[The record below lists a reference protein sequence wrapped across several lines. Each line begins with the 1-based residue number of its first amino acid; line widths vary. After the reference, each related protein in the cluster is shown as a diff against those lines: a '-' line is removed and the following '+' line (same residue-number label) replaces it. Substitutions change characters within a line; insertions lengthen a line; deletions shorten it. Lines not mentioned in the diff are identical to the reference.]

1 MKMLKKLALVSAVSM
16 ISAGAF
22 AMEAM
27 DDESMASATGQDGI
41 TILISPAAVTG
52 KNIADLNSSVTEAT
66 LDAIDAGGVVS
77 AATALTDAT
86 NKAFKG
92 LSIKQIVIH
101 DNDGWTVAG
110 GGTASTANSGALV
123 IGSGVAADKESTV
136 VIADD
141 TTPIEINIDMVGNHL
156 GGAGGGAMLNVQIKT
171 PKLAIATGAI
181 YVADSY
187 SALGV
192 DENAATAADAVLL
205 GDDLDNNVANDGN
218 AHRGR
223 IRIMSGLSVVMGAST
238 TNIQL
243 GNESQTLIAAL
254 PEGATNPTGMIRM
267 DATLNGGLAINNFE
281 LIDAGGGITGGSIKV
296 GQVKVTN
303 AGGTD
308 LDILAVVNVEDDLTT
323 LNANYAGPA
332 ATEGGLVV
340 TIGKLGTAAGGADI
354 ALNNVVLGSGTAK
367 GLGDVQL
374 LGLNLSGTSLIIRG
388 H

>member
-1 MKMLKKLALVSAVSM
+1 
-16 ISAGAF
+16 
-22 AMEAM
+22 
-27 DDESMASATGQDGI
+27 
-41 TILISPAAVTG
+41 
-52 KNIADLNSSVTEAT
+52 
-66 LDAIDAGGVVS
+66 
-77 AATALTDAT
+77 
-86 NKAFKG
+86 
-92 LSIKQIVIH
+92 
-101 DNDGWTVAG
+101 
-110 GGTASTANSGALV
+110 
-123 IGSGVAADKESTV
+123 
-136 VIADD
+136 
-141 TTPIEINIDMVGNHL
+141 
-156 GGAGGGAMLNVQIKT
+156 
-171 PKLAIATGAI
+171 
-181 YVADSY
+181 
-187 SALGV
+187 
-192 DENAATAADAVLL
+192 
-205 GDDLDNNVANDGN
+205 
-218 AHRGR
+218 
-223 IRIMSGLSVVMGAST
+223 MSGLSVVMGAST

-243 GNESQTLIAAL
+243 GNESQTLTPAA
-254 PEGATNPTGMIRM
+254 ESATNPTGMIRM

>member
-41 TILISPAAVTG
+41 TILISPAAVDG
-52 KNIADLNSSVTEAT
+52 ASIAGLNQSVTEAT
-66 LDAIDAGGVVS
+66 LDAIDVGGVVS
-77 AATALTDAT
+77 AATALTDT
-86 NKAFKG
+86 TKAFKG

-136 VIADD
+136 VFADD

-187 SALGV
+187 NTGGDGV
-192 DENAATAADAVLL
+192 DDSAATLADAALV
-205 GDDLDNNVANDGN
+205 GDDTDNVVAKDGN

-223 IRIMSGLSVVMGAST
+223 IKIMSGLSIVMGAST

-243 GNESQTLIAAL
+243 GNESQTLSGAAVS
-254 PEGATNPTGMIRM
+254 ATNPTGMIKI

-308 LDILAVVNVEDDLTT
+308 LDILAVVNVEDDLTA
-323 LNANYAGPA
+323 LNTNYAGPA

-374 LGLNLSGTSLIIRG
+374 LGLNLSGSSLIIRG

>member
-41 TILISPAAVTG
+41 TILISPAAVDG
-52 KNIADLNSSVTEAT
+52 ASIAGLNQSVTEAT
-66 LDAIDAGGVVS
+66 LDAIDVGGVVS
-77 AATALTDAT
+77 AATALTDT
-86 NKAFKG
+86 TKAFKG

-136 VIADD
+136 VFADD

-243 GNESQTLIAAL
+243 GKESQTLTGAA
-254 PEGATNPTGMIRM
+254 ESATNPTGMIRM
-267 DATLNGGLAINNFE
+267 NATLNGGLAINNFE

-374 LGLNLSGTSLIIRG
+374 LGLNLSGSSLIIRG